1 MLEMN
6 LAPEV
11 LFKIAGMPITDTL
24 VTAWIIAILLIIGG
38 RLLTLNLKMV
48 PGRAQAAA
56 EMFVEVIMEF
66 IESMLPGEGRKYISM
81 IGTIFLF
88 IGAANLS
95 GFIPMVKNPTGD
107 LSTTAAF
114 AIVVFIISH
123 VAGIQDKGLG
133 TYLKGYTEPFFL
145 LAPLNLISELA
156 KPVSHSFRLF
166 GNILGG
172 GIILA
177 IAMNFVPWLVPIPL
191 IAWFDLFV
199 GVIQALIFTMLSIVY
214 IAVQK
219 DS

>member
-1 MLEMN
+1 MN

-24 VTAWIIAILLIIGG
+24 VTAWVIAILLIIGG
-38 RLLTLNLKMV
+38 RLLTLNLKII

-133 TYLKGYTEPFFL
+133 TYLKGYAEPFFL
-145 LAPLNLISELA
+145 LTPLNVISELA